1 MVDQDQQVLMTTL
14 NKRKQQK
21 FLKNKEE
28 IVEKRK
34 NVAEAIEKCIRE
46 HLKLNI
52 NKKHE

>member
-14 NKRKQQK
+14 NKRKQLK

-34 NVAEAIEKCIRE
+34 NVAEAIE
-46 HLKLNI
+46 
-52 NKKHE
+52 